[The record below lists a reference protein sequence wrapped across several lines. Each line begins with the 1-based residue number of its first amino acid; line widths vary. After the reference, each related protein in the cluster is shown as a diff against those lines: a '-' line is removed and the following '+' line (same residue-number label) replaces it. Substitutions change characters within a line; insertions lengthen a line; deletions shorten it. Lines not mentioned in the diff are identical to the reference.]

1 MNVLRSKICIM
12 PVGRVTCSSAL
23 FTLLSLYFWL
33 NKEAF
38 LSNVQRNSSCL
49 LVCCFGDA
57 GQFVEVDFSTVS
69 SFDTRRAVRHLGM
82 HGKRYFGTRITRYP
96 NSVATF
102 TLIRLTTSGDIS
114 LNPGP
119 DCTAS
124 CNGCKKP
131 AWKFPCAVCEKP
143 VRSNQ
148 KGILCDGCG
157 KWFHIK
163 CIDMDLVTYVALSN
177 SQDQWFCGG
186 NNCGLPFEFSILKLF
201 L

>member
-1 MNVLRSKICIM
+1 MLAFVAMFAVCCSQYFPFSLGLPCHLSRFISDNLASMKCIM

-23 FTLLSLYFWL
+23 LILLSLYFWL

-38 LSNVQRNSSCL
+38 LSNAQWNSSCM

-57 GQFVEVDFSTVS
+57 GKSVELDFSTVS
-69 SFDTRRAVRHLGM
+69 SFDTCRAVRHLGR

-102 TLIRLTTSGDIS
+102 NLIRLTTSGDIS

-124 CNGCKKP
+124 CNGGKKP
-131 AWKFPCAVCEKP
+131 AWKFSCAVCEKP
-143 VRSNQ
+143 V
-148 KGILCDGCG
+148 
-157 KWFHIK
+157 
-163 CIDMDLVTYVALSN
+163 
-177 SQDQWFCGG
+177 
-186 NNCGLPFEFSILKLF
+186 
-201 L
+201 

>member
-1 MNVLRSKICIM
+1 M

-49 LVCCFGDA
+49 LECCFGDA
-57 GQFVEVDFSTVS
+57 GKFVEVDFSTVS

-82 HGKRYFGTRITRYP
+82 HGKRYFGTKITRYP

-102 TLIRLTTSGDIS
+102 KLTRLITSGDIS

-119 DCTAS
+119 DSTTS
-124 CNGCKKP
+124 CNGGKKP
-131 AWKFPCAVCEKP
+131 AWKFPCAV
-143 VRSNQ
+143 
-148 KGILCDGCG
+148 
-157 KWFHIK
+157 
-163 CIDMDLVTYVALSN
+163 
-177 SQDQWFCGG
+177 
-186 NNCGLPFEFSILKLF
+186 
-201 L
+201 